1 VIGRK
6 KEKRL
11 KWKENREGGRQGG
24 REEGGGTFFSG
35 AFTVKTKDMASHSK
49 ETTSSLKLSTASTV
63 TYTLQREGRKEGG
76 REGRRE
82 GGECQ
87 KEHG

>member
-1 VIGRK
+1 
-6 KEKRL
+6 
-11 KWKENREGGRQGG
+11 
-24 REEGGGTFFSG
+24 
-35 AFTVKTKDMASHSK
+35 MASHSK